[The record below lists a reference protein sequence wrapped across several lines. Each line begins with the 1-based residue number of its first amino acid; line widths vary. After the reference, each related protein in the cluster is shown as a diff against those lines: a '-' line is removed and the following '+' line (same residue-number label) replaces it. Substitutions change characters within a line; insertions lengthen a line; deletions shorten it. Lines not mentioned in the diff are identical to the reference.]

1 MAWAVTIDTLFAD
14 SHLDATSVQADEV
27 RPLTVQQTQRP
38 HHPHLHI
45 GGHWD
50 SWFLEPTNKPLMS
63 LKTLADTSQW
73 QLRNHLKP
81 LTYSSTFQLLF
92 NRVMWSPSWA
102 LSTMS

>member
-45 GGHWD
+45 GGH
-50 SWFLEPTNKPLMS
+50 
-63 LKTLADTSQW
+63 
-73 QLRNHLKP
+73 
-81 LTYSSTFQLLF
+81 
-92 NRVMWSPSWA
+92 
-102 LSTMS
+102 